1 MSRMM
6 ADGTSTLSDYSD
18 RTVVLE
24 GKNLCHQDI
33 IVKMTVGL
41 RLLGKLRVLGFFE
54 NHPSLKQ
61 PRLYKKRY
69 LKQE

>member
-1 MSRMM
+1 MSGMI
-6 ADGTSTLSDYSD
+6 ADGTRTLSDYSD

-41 RLLGKLRVLGFFE
+41 KFL
-54 NHPSLKQ
+54 
-61 PRLYKKRY
+61 
-69 LKQE
+69 